1 MWGWEEKKPLFS
13 LRNSDIPEDS
23 GRHLDN
29 LFLGDA
35 VSLKQRNMYC
45 TVQYTHSCPFL
56 CKSQDVLLLMLGPG
70 ISPPSLSFFVKPIW
84 ERGPIRVEGAWKE
97 NSPPQRGESFILHF
111 QEHAVRISRGICPC
125 YFAFLYIYTV
135 YVEFIFLLTLV
146 VIIKTYCPQTTLL
159 KRKWNVAGIPR

>member
-1 MWGWEEKKPLFS
+1 MWGWEEKTPLFS

-45 TVQYTHSCPFL
+45 TVQYTNSCPFL
-56 CKSQDVLLLMLGPG
+56 CKSQDLLLLMLVPG

-97 NSPPQRGESFILHF
+97 NSLHREERVLFFTSKNMRWEFLGVIVPVILLF
-111 QEHAVRISRGICPC
+111 CK
-125 YFAFLYIYTV
+125 YIQYM
-135 YVEFIFLLTLV
+135 
-146 VIIKTYCPQTTLL
+146 
-159 KRKWNVAGIPR
+159 